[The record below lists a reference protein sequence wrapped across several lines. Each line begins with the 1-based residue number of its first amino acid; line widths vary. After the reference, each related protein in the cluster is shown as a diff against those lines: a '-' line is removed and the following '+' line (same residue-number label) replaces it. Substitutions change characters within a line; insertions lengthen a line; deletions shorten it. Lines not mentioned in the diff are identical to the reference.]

1 MVKLAVPQVR
11 GWLGVVFFG
20 PSWLEQW
27 LLAVL
32 RISSPSP
39 SCLRWSGRAPPV
51 LAAWRGDLWWEKG
64 TLRRN
69 ASGVLGTNTSG
80 LGRDAT
86 RLFLVCTLTRV
97 TVLEKF
103 PRVFL
108 EG

>member
-1 MVKLAVPQVR
+1 M
-11 GWLGVVFFG
+11 
-20 PSWLEQW
+20 
-27 LLAVL
+27 
-32 RISSPSP
+32 
-39 SCLRWSGRAPPV
+39 
-51 LAAWRGDLWWEKG
+51 WWEKG

>member
-1 MVKLAVPQVR
+1 MVAGCAQDLQSFSLLPE
-11 GWLGVVFFG
+11 VVWPG
-20 PSWLEQW
+20 PPCPCCLEGGFVVGEG
-27 LLAVL
+27 L
-32 RISSPSP
+32 I
-39 SCLRWSGRAPPV
+39 CT
-51 LAAWRGDLWWEKG
+51 G